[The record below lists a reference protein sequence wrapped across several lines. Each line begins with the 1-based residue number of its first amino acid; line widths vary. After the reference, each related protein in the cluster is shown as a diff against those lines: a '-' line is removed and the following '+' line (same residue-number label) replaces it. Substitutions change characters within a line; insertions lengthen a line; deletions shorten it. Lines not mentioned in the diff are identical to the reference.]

1 MKRRTFIISSA
12 ALIISAPFASYLWF
26 SEDKLSM
33 LKKPETLLSIC
44 NDEELF
50 KIGRRYISLHPL
62 ENSKDILMDKLLT
75 STNNIKKSNLE
86 STLNYMLKRIENDFK
101 NKEYINIEGWVIS
114 ITEARQCAL
123 LAITS

>member
-62 ENSKDILMDKLLT
+62 ENSKDILMDKLLA

-86 STLNYMLKRIENDFK
+86 STLNFMLKRIENDFK

>member
-12 ALIISAPFASYLWF
+12 ALIISAPLASYLWF
-26 SEDKLSM
+26 SENKLSI

-44 NDEELF
+44 NEDELF
-50 KIGRRYISLHPL
+50 KIGRKYISLHPL
-62 ENSKDILMDKLLT
+62 ENSKDILINKLMT
-75 STNNIKKSNLE
+75 ATNNIKKSNIE
-86 STLNYMLKRIENDFK
+86 STLNFMLKRIENDFK

-123 LAITS
+123 FAITS